1 MDSMPLINI
10 VHVWF
15 LKYGVVLDDS
25 FFSGLTV
32 PSCRDLGR
40 TKHGEVIRDTG
51 HC

>member
-15 LKYGVVLDDS
+15 LEYGVVLDDS
-25 FFSGLTV
+25 FFSRLTV
-32 PSCRDLGR
+32 PSCGDLGR
-40 TKHGEVIRDTG
+40 TKPGEVIRDTA